1 MTTTSSAPPLRVAL
15 LGCGTVGGH
24 VARLLTTQADQLAGL
39 IGRPIDIVG
48 IAVRSLDEAPPTL
61 PRDLFTDD
69 ALGLVGRD
77 DIDVAIE
84 LVGGIDFAG
93 ELVRTAIAHG
103 ASVVTA
109 NKALLGAQ
117 GADLFA
123 RAEAAGVDLYY
134 EAAVAGAI
142 PIIRPLRESLVGDE
156 VTLVMGIVNGT
167 TNYILD
173 QMTNEH
179 LGFAEALAQAQHL
192 GFAEADPTNDVEGY
206 DAASKAAILASLAF
220 RTWVGAGQVS
230 REGITALTPDD
241 IAAAAASGCVLKL
254 LAVAQLLE
262 DGAVSVRVHP
272 AMVPTSHPLAAVGGA
287 YNAIFLLA
295 REAGRLMFL
304 GPGAGGAPTASAVI
318 GDLVTVGRNRHH
330 GVAGPRE
337 NVVATRRVAAAGEA
351 VTRYHL
357 RFAVADQPG
366 TLAAVAAI
374 LAAHQVS
381 VRTVHQSV
389 PEPGPDAVAQLSL
402 MTHQAREADVQACL
416 DELEDSPVT
425 RGPVHLIRVEGM

>member
-192 GFAEADPTNDVEGY
+192 GFA
-206 DAASKAAILASLAF
+206 
-220 RTWVGAGQVS
+220 
-230 REGITALTPDD
+230 
-241 IAAAAASGCVLKL
+241 
-254 LAVAQLLE
+254 
-262 DGAVSVRVHP
+262 
-272 AMVPTSHPLAAVGGA
+272 
-287 YNAIFLLA
+287 
-295 REAGRLMFL
+295 
-304 GPGAGGAPTASAVI
+304 
-318 GDLVTVGRNRHH
+318 
-330 GVAGPRE
+330 
-337 NVVATRRVAAAGEA
+337 
-351 VTRYHL
+351 
-357 RFAVADQPG
+357 
-366 TLAAVAAI
+366 
-374 LAAHQVS
+374 
-381 VRTVHQSV
+381 
-389 PEPGPDAVAQLSL
+389 
-402 MTHQAREADVQACL
+402 
-416 DELEDSPVT
+416 
-425 RGPVHLIRVEGM
+425 